1 MHDGSESQAE
11 FEPADVRRAAMN
23 LLARREYARREL
35 GRRLTGKGMPADLVE
50 QVLDDLAAENLQ
62 SDERFAE
69 SFVSARSGRGQ
80 GPVRIRMELEQ
91 RGVAGGLI
99 ENALDAAAVDWGELA
114 ADVRRKRFGA
124 KFPSD
129 FRERARQ
136 SRFLQYR
143 GFEAAHLARAL
154 GRDD

>member
-1 MHDGSESQAE
+1 
-11 FEPADVRRAAMN
+11 MN

-35 GRRLTGKGMPADLVE
+35 GRRLKAKGMPADLIE
-50 QVLDDLAAENLQ
+50 QVLDDLVAENLQ
-62 SDERFAE
+62 SDARFAE

-91 RGVAGGLI
+91 RGVASGLI
-99 ENALDAAAVDWGELA
+99 ENALDEAGVDWGELA
-114 ADVRRKRFGA
+114 TEVRRKRFG
-124 KFPSD
+124 PELPGD

-143 GFEAAHLARAL
+143 GFEAGHLARAL

>member
-1 MHDGSESQAE
+1 VHDGQ
-11 FEPADVRRAAMN
+11 EPEKTIEAADVRRAAMN

-35 GRRLTGKGMPADLVE
+35 GRRLTGKGMPSELVD

-62 SDERFAE
+62 SDARFAE

-91 RGVAGGLI
+91 RGVESGLI
-99 ENALDAAAVDWGELA
+99 ENALDDAGVDWGELA
-114 ADVRRKRFGA
+114 TEVRRKRFGP
-124 KFPSD
+124 KLPGD

-143 GFEAAHLARAL
+143 GFEAGHLARAL

>member
-1 MHDGSESQAE
+1 MIGKIAA
-11 FEPADVRRAAMN
+11 FELRYHLKSPTFWVGTFIFF
-23 LLARREYARREL
+23 LL
-35 GRRLTGKGMPADLVE
+35 GFGLTASDNVQIGTPGVT
-50 QVLDDLAAENLQ
+50 ENLQ